1 MAMRSRSFPQ
11 MAVWSTAVRG
21 PKKKKGPAKADAP
34 ESSDIVNIFKDRP
47 DAEIHASDR
56 YPPWLMRMLEE
67 SYSPDDVMMQM
78 YRGERVPT
86 GAEQWSLVKSFRRT
100 YLNDQNY
107 YLKED
112 LIYESDDDFGEDTG
126 MNEEEEV
133 QVTAAAT
140 TDAAAGGEKKAE
152 GAEGGAGGAA
162 AATPA
167 GGDAK
172 K

>member
-1 MAMRSRSFPQ
+1 MALRTRSFPVIGGW
-11 MAVWSTAVRG
+11 AAAVRG

-34 ESSDIVNIFKDRP
+34 ESSDIVNIFKDKP
-47 DAEIHASDR
+47 DAEIHTSDR

-100 YLNDQNY
+100 YLNDQNK

-126 MNEEEEV
+126 MNEEEEI
-133 QVTAAAT
+133 QIAAT
-140 TDAAAGGEKKAE
+140 TTTDAAAAGGEKKPE
-152 GAEGGAGGAA
+152 GDKAEGGGAPAA
-162 AATPA
+162 AA
-167 GGDAK
+167 GGEAK

>member
-1 MAMRSRSFPQ
+1 M
-11 MAVWSTAVRG
+11 
-21 PKKKKGPAKADAP
+21 
-34 ESSDIVNIFKDRP
+34 NIFKDRP

-86 GAEQWSLVKSFRRT
+86 GSEQWSLVKSFRRT

-133 QVTAAAT
+133 QLTATAT

-152 GAEGGAGGAA
+152 GGEKAEGGAA

>member
-1 MAMRSRSFPQ
+1 MALRTRSFPVIGGW
-11 MAVWSTAVRG
+11 AAAVRG

-34 ESSDIVNIFKDRP
+34 ESSDIVNIFKDKP
-47 DAEIHASDR
+47 DAEIHTSDR

-100 YLNDQNY
+100 YLNDQNK

-126 MNEEEEV
+126 MNEEEEI
-133 QVTAAAT
+133 QIAAT
-140 TDAAAGGEKKAE
+140 TTTDAAAAGGEKKPE
-152 GAEGGAGGAA
+152 GEKAEGGGAPAA
-162 AATPA
+162 AA
-167 GGDAK
+167 GGEAK

>member
-1 MAMRSRSFPQ
+1 MALRTRSFPVIGGW
-11 MAVWSTAVRG
+11 AAAVRG

-34 ESSDIVNIFKDRP
+34 ESSDIVNIFKDKP
-47 DAEIHASDR
+47 DAEIHTSDR

-100 YLNDQNY
+100 YLNDQNK

-126 MNEEEEV
+126 MNEEEEI
-133 QVTAAAT
+133 QIAAT
-140 TDAAAGGEKKAE
+140 TTTDAAAAGGEKKPDGE
-152 GAEGGAGGAA
+152 KAEGGGAPAAAGGE
-162 AATPA
+162 
-167 GGDAK
+167 AK

>member
-1 MAMRSRSFPQ
+1 MALRTRSFPVIGGW
-11 MAVWSTAVRG
+11 AAAVRG

-34 ESSDIVNIFKDRP
+34 ESSDMVNIFKDKP
-47 DAEIHASDR
+47 DAEIHTSDR

-100 YLNDQNY
+100 YLNDQNK

-126 MNEEEEV
+126 MNEEEEI
-133 QVTAAAT
+133 QIAAT
-140 TDAAAGGEKKAE
+140 TTTDAAAAGGEKKPE
-152 GAEGGAGGAA
+152 GDKAEGGGAPAA
-162 AATPA
+162 AA
-167 GGDAK
+167 GGEAK